1 MFFKKCKNYK
11 NKDVELKDVSFDE
24 ENKVKDNGLKRLFKK
39 CKGCKNK
46 DDELKDISFKEDYK
60 DLTREEVEALAASKA
75 ADLREKDKKL
85 MEDQEKEKK
94 KEEKNKKV
102 RRFLEFAAIILFIL
116 LLLARCSVL
125 PVPEPIKEIIDI
137 GFEDTVDTDD
147 IVYEDDE
154 EPYDSRYSMLT
165 MSMNKV
171 PVFEN
176 GLAKGNLNI
185 ENDPR
190 NVYAQY
196 IEIYLDDAEGNPETL
211 IYKSNLIDIG
221 QTLLEDALDVN
232 LPAGEYPCTAYFNAV
247 LVKKNE
253 AGNILEQ
260 SYAGKGGAKITITI
274 LNTVESPAETQVE
287 D

>member
-1 MFFKKCKNYK
+1 MFFKKCKFK
-11 NKDVELKDVSFDE
+11 RDRDEELKDVSFKKDE
-24 ENKVKDNGLKRLFKK
+24 KV
-39 CKGCKNK
+39 
-46 DDELKDISFKEDYK
+46 

-85 MEDQEKEKK
+85 MEEQEKERK

-102 RRFLEFAAIILFIL
+102 RRYLELAAIILFIL

-125 PVPEPIKEIIDI
+125 PVPEPIKELVDF

-247 LVKKNE
+247 LVKKDE

>member
-1 MFFKKCKNYK
+1 MFFKKCKFK
-11 NKDVELKDVSFDE
+11 RDRDEELKDVSFKKDE
-24 ENKVKDNGLKRLFKK
+24 KV
-39 CKGCKNK
+39 
-46 DDELKDISFKEDYK
+46 
-60 DLTREEVEALAASKA
+60 DLTREEIEALSASKA

-85 MEDQEKEKK
+85 MEEQEKERK

-102 RRFLEFAAIILFIL
+102 RRYLEFAAIILFIL

-125 PVPEPIKEIIDI
+125 PVPEPIKELVDF

-247 LVKKNE
+247 LVKKDE

>member
-1 MFFKKCKNYK
+1 MFFKR
-11 NKDVELKDVSFDE
+11 DRDEELKDVSFKKDE
-24 ENKVKDNGLKRLFKK
+24 KV
-39 CKGCKNK
+39 
-46 DDELKDISFKEDYK
+46 

-85 MEDQEKEKK
+85 MEEQEKERK

-102 RRFLEFAAIILFIL
+102 RRYLELAAIILFIL

-125 PVPEPIKEIIDI
+125 PVPEPIKELVDF

-247 LVKKNE
+247 LVKKDE

>member
-1 MFFKKCKNYK
+1 MFFKRD
-11 NKDVELKDVSFDE
+11 KDKEKELKDVSFKKDE
-24 ENKVKDNGLKRLFKK
+24 KV
-39 CKGCKNK
+39 
-46 DDELKDISFKEDYK
+46 
-60 DLTREEVEALAASKA
+60 DLTREEVEALVASKA

-85 MEDQEKEKK
+85 MEEQEKERK

-102 RRFLEFAAIILFIL
+102 RRYLEFAAIILFIL

-125 PVPEPIKEIIDI
+125 PVPEPIKNLVDF

-185 ENDPR
+185 ENDLR

-221 QTLLEDALDVN
+221 QTLLEDNLDVN

-247 LVKKNE
+247 LVKKDE

>member
-1 MFFKKCKNYK
+1 MFFKRD
-11 NKDVELKDVSFDE
+11 KDKEKELKNV
-24 ENKVKDNGLKRLFKK
+24 
-39 CKGCKNK
+39 
-46 DDELKDISFKEDYK
+46 SFKEEDFK

-85 MEDQEKEKK
+85 MEEQEKERK

-102 RRFLEFAAIILFIL
+102 RRYLEFAAIILFIL

-125 PVPEPIKEIIDI
+125 PVPEPIKNIVDF

-185 ENDPR
+185 ENDSR
-190 NVYAQY
+190 NVFAQY

-221 QTLLEDALDVN
+221 QTLLEDNLDVN

-247 LVKKNE
+247 LVKKDE

-274 LNTVESPAETQVE
+274 LNTVESPAETRVE